1 MDRNEIISDAYVA
14 ARGSLKRALD
24 IARLKEPLINM
35 DDIKRWQ
42 RERTN
47 DKRRPSKYNSW
58 VASAPKE
65 EYQVDLFQ
73 ENKGAPFQLLAVDT
87 FSKRVAVEPLE
98 SNTSKDI
105 IKGLDAVFKEMGGK
119 PKSIYS
125 DAEGGIV
132 AKKTREWLGERGRD
146 VVSHITVNHAPLAEA
161 MIKVIK
167 NRVELL
173 KRHEKNEWKRIR
185 GSS

>member
-14 ARGSLKRALD
+14 ARGALKRALD
-24 IARLKEPLINM
+24 IARLKEKKINM

-47 DKRRPSKYNSW
+47 DKRRPTKYNSW
-58 VASAPKE
+58 VASGPKE
-65 EYQVDLFQ
+65 EYQMDLFQ
-73 ENKGAPFQLLAVDT
+73 ENKDAPFQLLAVDT

-98 SNTSKDI
+98 SNTSPDI

-132 AKKTREWLGERGRD
+132 ANETQAWLGAKGRD
-146 VVSHITVNHAPLAEA
+146 VLSHITVNHAPLAEA

-167 NRVELL
+167 NRVEFL
-173 KRHEKNEWKRIR
+173 KRHGKTNRKIR
-185 GSS
+185 GSG

>member
-1 MDRNEIISDAYVA
+1 MDRDDIISDAYVS

-24 IARLKEPLINM
+24 IARLKDPKINM

-47 DKRRPSKYNSW
+47 DKRRPTKYNSW
-58 VASAPKE
+58 VASGPKE

-73 ENKGAPFQLLAVDT
+73 ENKDAPFQLLAVDT
-87 FSKRVAVEPLE
+87 FSKRVAVEPLKGN
-98 SNTSKDI
+98 SGDDI
-105 IKGLDAVFKEMGGK
+105 IEGLDAVFKEMGGK

-132 AKKTREWLGERGRD
+132 GNDTQAWLQKQG
-146 VVSHITVNHAPLAEA
+146 VVIQITINHAPLAEA

-167 NRVELL
+167 KTE
-173 KRHEKNEWKRIR
+173 
-185 GSS
+185 

>member
-1 MDRNEIISDAYVA
+1 MDRNEIIADAYVA

-24 IARLKEPLINM
+24 IARLKEPKINM

-73 ENKGAPFQLLAVDT
+73 ERKAPFQLLAVDT
-87 FSKRVAVEPLE
+87 FSKRVAVEPL
-98 SNTSKDI
+98 
-105 IKGLDAVFKEMGGK
+105 
-119 PKSIYS
+119 
-125 DAEGGIV
+125 
-132 AKKTREWLGERGRD
+132 
-146 VVSHITVNHAPLAEA
+146 
-161 MIKVIK
+161 K
-167 NRVELL
+167 N
-173 KRHEKNEWKRIR
+173 
-185 GSS
+185 